1 MANPQR
7 KRPSATVIRRALSD
21 RDPALRSVF
30 LEVHKL
36 VRETLPDVEFTID
49 LKDGT
54 IGYGAHQYGAD
65 GWGIGAVTCHSR
77 WVTLAFMRGARLRD
91 PAKILEGTG
100 KSVRH
105 VKIRSRD
112 QLAERRAAIGALLHA
127 AVRQADE

>member
-7 KRPSATVIRRALSD
+7 KRPPATVIRRSLSG
-21 RDPALRSVF
+21 RDPALRNLF
-30 LEVHKL
+30 LDVHGL

-65 GWGIGAVTCHSR
+65 GWGIGAVSCHSR
-77 WVTLAFMRGARLRD
+77 WVTLAFMRGARLPD
-91 PAKILEGTG
+91 PDKILEGTG

-112 QLAERRAAIGALLHA
+112 QLAERRAQIAALLLA
-127 AVRQADE
+127 AAGP